1 MVPCKGQLWMDEGAV
16 RAVRQRAKSLF
27 SAGIV
32 RVVGE
37 FGAQDAVQ
45 LCDAE
50 GTPFAQGLC
59 NYEFQD
65 VIKLKVPLVPHP
77 SH

>member
-1 MVPCKGQLWMDEGAV
+1 MVPCKGQLWIDEGAQ
-16 RAVRQRAKSLF
+16 RAVAQRAKSLF

-32 RVVGE
+32 RVLGE

-50 GTPFAQGLC
+50 GVPFAQGLC
-59 NYEFQD
+59 NYSHRD
-65 VIKLKVPLVPHP
+65 VIKLKV
-77 SH
+77 